1 MRLNNRKVIEALIRS
16 GSFDSL
22 GKSRAALTAGVD
34 SAMDVATAERKSNDS
49 GQGGLFGDE
58 ASHDHADRF
67 PDLPEWSPD
76 ERIRYEKETLGFYI
90 TGHPLARFEE
100 EIGLFG
106 DVTAENAA
114 AKVDQNV
121 KIVALLASLKK
132 TQIKKGQNEGKMMAK
147 GVLEDLTGSVP
158 VTIFASLLERVGPWL
173 AEGRPVLVSGVVRS
187 SSAPGAP
194 EPEEG
199 GGIVPVEI
207 IAREIQALEGMRE
220 AAACEVRLTTPLPGT
235 LDETLRLRPR
245 DPGVGSGLGARVAR
259 GPPRR
264 ALGGD
269 GPNRRPARGPADAR
283 DDEGA
288 GTAPRTRLGPL
299 RVRPLVSEREFGPD
313 RAPPLHARAVRPEE
327 PDATAYLV
335 GGAVRDL
342 LLRREPV
349 DLDVARRGSGS
360 VRRRPRLGA
369 RRRGGLERRGPP
381 RTVRNG
387 EAARSGRDEDRRRR
401 DPGREL
407 PLPGGS
413 PRREHRRVDPAG
425 PRTAGLHRSRH
436 GLPAV

>member
-1 MRLNNRKVIEALIRS
+1 MKVHFPVDFMAATLTASSGKSEDVVKYVNACREMKIPVLPPDVNTSQLSFTPDGEAIRFGLGAVKGVGEGAVNSVLEARAAAGRFASLTDFCCRVNVRLNNRKVIEALIRS

-22 GKSRAALTAGVD
+22 GKSRAALTTGVD

-67 PDLPEWSPD
+67 ADLPEWSPD

-106 DVTAENAA
+106 DVTAENAM

-132 TQIKKGQNEGKMMAK
+132 SQIKKGQNEGKMMAK

-173 AEGRPVLVSGVVRS
+173 AEGRPVLVSGIVRS

-220 AAACEVRLTTPLPGT
+220 AAASEVRLTTPLPGT
-235 LDETLRLRPR
+235 LDETFASVREILESA
-245 DPGVGSGLGARVAR
+245 PGSVPVSLSV
-259 GPPRR
+259 RR
-264 ALGGD
+264 AGHWEVTV
-269 GPNRRPARGPADAR
+269 RT
-283 DDEGA
+283 A
-288 GTAPRTRLGPL
+288 GRL
-299 RVRPLVSEREFGPD
+299 
-313 RAPPLHARAVRPEE
+313 AVRPTPEITKALE
-327 PDATAYLV
+327 
-335 GGAVRDL
+335 RL
-342 LLRREPV
+342 LGP
-349 DLDVARRGSGS
+349 GS
-360 VRRRPRLGA
+360 VRYVYA
-369 RRRGGLERRGPP
+369 H
-381 RTVRNG
+381 
-387 EAARSGRDEDRRRR
+387 S
-401 DPGREL
+401 
-407 PLPGGS
+407 
-413 PRREHRRVDPAG
+413 
-425 PRTAGLHRSRH
+425 
-436 GLPAV
+436 